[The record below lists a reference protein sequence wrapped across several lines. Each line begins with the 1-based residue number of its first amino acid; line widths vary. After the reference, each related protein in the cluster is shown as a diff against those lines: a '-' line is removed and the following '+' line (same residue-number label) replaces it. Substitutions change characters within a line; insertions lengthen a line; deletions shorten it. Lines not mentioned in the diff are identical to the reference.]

1 MELEFEKILE
11 KTRDFT
17 YDKGIKRMSM
27 DEIANSLKVPKKILL
42 KYVKNK
48 QELVTKVLDFERDSF
63 GTIFE
68 EYNFEGVNAIDI
80 LMIVGKEIS
89 KRFKKVNPMVTYEI
103 QKYYPALYQKHIEKR
118 IDFIYEKMKIN
129 IEKGICQGMY
139 RDDLSVEL
147 VARLYISR
155 LIDMHNPELFPPD
168 KFSFPV
174 LFDVMFD
181 NFVRGIAN
189 PTGIAYYEQKKQ
201 ALNLK

>member
-27 DEIANSLKVPKKILL
+27 DEIANSLKVPKKTLL

-155 LIDMHNPELFPPD
+155 LIDLHNPELFPPD

-181 NFVRGIAN
+181 NFVRGIAK
-189 PTGIAYYEQKKQ
+189 PIGIAYYEQKKQ

>member
-155 LIDMHNPELFPPD
+155 LIDLHNPELFPPD

-189 PTGIAYYEQKKQ
+189 PTGIAYYEQKRQ

>member
-139 RDDLSVEL
+139 RDDLSIEL

-181 NFVRGIAN
+181 NFVRGIAK
-189 PTGIAYYEQKKQ
+189 PIGIAYYEQKKQ

>member
-155 LIDMHNPELFPPD
+155 LIDLHNPELFPPD

-181 NFVRGIAN
+181 NFVRGIAK

>member
-11 KTRDFT
+11 KTREFT
-17 YDKGIKRMSM
+17 YDKGIRKMSM
-27 DEIANSLKVPKKILL
+27 DDIADFLGVSKKTLY
-42 KYVKNK
+42 KYAKNK
-48 QELVTKVLDFERDSF
+48 AELVNKVLDFEREGF
-63 GTIFE
+63 RIIFE

-89 KRFKKVNPMVTYEI
+89 KRFKQVNPMVTYEL
-103 QKYYPALYQKHIEKR
+103 QKYYPALYQKHFEKR
-118 IDFIYEKMKIN
+118 IDFIFDKIKIN

-139 RDDLSVEL
+139 RNDLSVEL

-155 LIDMHNPELFPPD
+155 LIDLLNPEFFPPD

>member
-155 LIDMHNPELFPPD
+155 LIDLHNPELFPPD

-181 NFVRGIAN
+181 NFVRGIAK
-189 PTGIAYYEQKKQ
+189 PIGIAYYEQKKQ